1 MGNTAG
7 KVMDGMRRGE
17 IPSPPVK
24 GIARR
29 TPTRNALLLENELKK
44 INQGKERERVCSTSR
59 GIRKR
64 MAGLRANFAG
74 IAAWL
79 PNSREGRGGR
89 ERHVIRGD
97 SRIHQ

>member
-44 INQGKERERVCSTSR
+44 INQGKERESVFNFKGHTKTN
-59 GIRKR
+59 GGL
-64 MAGLRANFAG
+64 AG
-74 IAAWL
+74 
-79 PNSREGRGGR
+79 
-89 ERHVIRGD
+89 
-97 SRIHQ
+97 